1 MDETKYIKKDIEN
14 REKNI
19 NNLSYIKNKYINE
32 LKNICIKLENI
43 LINFRQTPEQKNKIR
58 LLYLILNINKKNNNE
73 SLLKNKSLQKEYKVL
88 LNRNNYDPIER
99 INEFRTK
106 IDISQKENSEILNQI
121 SILKYNNIKRR
132 NKLKLF
138 AYEKNN
144 FDINNL
150 TNELNTL
157 NNEKQRAL
165 NRIKN
170 NKKIINVCKI
180 KYENMLECF
189 SRYKKENMN
198 MNFNNIKNLEK
209 DINILKNDLNG
220 DEQYILNK
228 ILNNKMQIM
237 KEISYPCKVMK
248 RKFDFS
254 ENISKNNSFK
264 FKNEGKY
271 KIKEREKKSLRRS
284 ESAEYLNRNNNFSTL
299 RTKYMNLNELP
310 KISMNS
316 KNKNNNFRINNN
328 VLVINSS
335 DYILNNDK
343 EKSLLDELN
352 LSQINEKDYNDINN
366 KKEHY
371 YNIIKKL
378 DYSIKEVENMYKR
391 KIMMIE
397 VELNDEIKKI
407 TDIENRNNLIKKE
420 IENLN
425 KIYKSQ
431 IKFYSFKLDLNKE
444 NSINEIKENYE
455 EKNPFN
461 TNKKNKY
468 F

>member
-1 MDETKYIKKDIEN
+1 
-14 REKNI
+14 
-19 NNLSYIKNKYINE
+19 
-32 LKNICIKLENI
+32 
-43 LINFRQTPEQKNKIR
+43 
-58 LLYLILNINKKNNNE
+58 
-73 SLLKNKSLQKEYKVL
+73 
-88 LNRNNYDPIER
+88 
-99 INEFRTK
+99 
-106 IDISQKENSEILNQI
+106 
-121 SILKYNNIKRR
+121 
-132 NKLKLF
+132 
-138 AYEKNN
+138 
-144 FDINNL
+144 
-150 TNELNTL
+150 
-157 NNEKQRAL
+157 
-165 NRIKN
+165 
-170 NKKIINVCKI
+170 
-180 KYENMLECF
+180 
-189 SRYKKENMN
+189 